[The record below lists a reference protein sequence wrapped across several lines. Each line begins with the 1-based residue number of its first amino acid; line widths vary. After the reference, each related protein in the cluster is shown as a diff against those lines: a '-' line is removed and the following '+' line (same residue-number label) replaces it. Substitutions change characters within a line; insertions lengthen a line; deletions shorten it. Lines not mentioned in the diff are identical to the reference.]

1 MGTVTIYH
9 NPACSN
15 SRHALHLIRAAGI
28 EPTII
33 EYLETLLDRGTLV
46 ALVQDMQ
53 VPVRELVRQ
62 KEAIY
67 SELALE
73 GASDEALVEA
83 MLTHPVLINRPIV
96 VTPLGVKLCRPPES
110 VLELLPPR

>member
-1 MGTVTIYH
+1 MGAVTIYH

-62 KEAIY
+62 KESLY

-73 GASDEALVEA
+73 GASDEALIEA
-83 MLTHPVLINRPIV
+83 MLAHPVLINRPIV